1 MTGRKKLPIQL
12 HEARGNPSRLTKKEI
27 ERRKNNQVN
36 VPTGTGE
43 PPTYLTMKQ
52 KRIFKEYAE
61 QLIALDIYSDL
72 DKETLAVFV
81 VTSEEYKEYT
91 REIRKIKLNTDEDI
105 FRRKYLAI
113 ERDRSFKQMKSAAND
128 LGLTITS
135 RCKLVIPQADKP
147 EENKF
152 KKYVK

>member
-1 MTGRKKLPIQL
+1 MAGGRIYPIQL
-12 HEARGNPSRLTKKEI
+12 HEARGNPNRLTKAEI
-27 ERRKNNQVN
+27 ERRKNSQVN
-36 VPTGTGE
+36 APVGTGE
-43 PPTYLTMKQ
+43 PPTYLTVKQ
-52 KRIFKEYAE
+52 KRIFEEYAE

-91 REIRKIKLNTDEDI
+91 RKIRAIKLNTDDAVSK
-105 FRRKYLAI
+105 RKYLAI
-113 ERDRSFKQMKSAAND
+113 ERDRSFKQMRAAAND

-135 RCKLVIPQADKP
+135 RCRLVIPKVEEP